1 MKQDL
6 ENLSKEQLIELFLTQ
21 QKELVSN
28 KKELN
33 SKEKELNSKE
43 KELVFSERKLAS
55 KEQQIVAKEKQIVSH
70 EKIVSEKEEEVS
82 RLKVL
87 VAMLKRMKFG
97 TQSERFVKQII
108 DPKQLHLS
116 FEELAQKSE
125 KDPDGDKPVKKLIT
139 YERTK
144 KKHNGRNKL
153 PEDLAVKEI
162 VIEPNES
169 IEGLTRIGEE
179 RTEILEYTPGDFF
192 KIVIIRPKYA
202 KEENSGILIAD
213 MPSRPIEKCLA
224 GNYLLAS
231 ILINKYVDHLP
242 LYRQQQIFK
251 RRGIQIASSTI
262 DSWVSKLGFLLEPLY
277 NAMIESVRHSSY
289 IQADETPTRVLDK
302 NKKGKSHRGYYW
314 VYHSPLKRMVIF
326 DYQKSRNKDAPR
338 KILEN
343 YKGYLQSDGYA
354 VYNHY
359 VTDESV
365 VHLACWA
372 HARRYFEQS
381 LDNDKVR
388 SEYVL
393 LEIQKLYAIERELK
407 EATSEER
414 KKQRLE
420 KSLPIINE
428 LGKWLFRESNVVLP
442 KSSIGKAINYTKNL
456 WDSLQSYLYNGDLNI
471 DNNLVENSIRP
482 NALGRKNYL
491 FAGSHEGAQRTAMF
505 YSFFGTCKLNGV
517 NPEKWL
523 VKVLSQIADHKV
535 NKLYE
540 LFPQNLDLEP
550 TDNNF

>member
-1 MKQDL
+1 MKHDL
-6 ENLSKEQLIELFLTQ
+6 ENLSKEQVIELFLTQ
-21 QKELVSN
+21 QKELVS
-28 KKELN
+28 
-33 SKEKELNSKE
+33 
-43 KELVFSERKLAS
+43 
-55 KEQQIVAKEKQIVSH
+55 KEKQIVSNK
-70 EKIVSEKEEEVS
+70 KIVSEKEEEVS
-82 RLKVL
+82 RLKIL
-87 VAMLKRMKFG
+87 VAMLRRMKFG

-125 KDPDGDKPVKKLIT
+125 KDSDQEKPVKELIT
-139 YERTK
+139 YQRTK
-144 KKHNGRNKL
+144 NKHNGRNKL

-162 VIEPNES
+162 VIEPEES
-169 IEGLTRIGEE
+169 TEGLTKIGEE

-213 MPSRPIEKCLA
+213 MPLRPIEKCLA

-277 NAMIESVRHSSY
+277 NAMIGSIKHSSY

-326 DYQKSRNKDAPR
+326 DYQKGRNKDAPR

-359 VTDESV
+359 VSDESV

-381 LDNDKVR
+381 LDQDKVR
-388 SEYVL
+388 SEHVL

-407 EATSEER
+407 EVTSKER
-414 KKQRLE
+414 KKQRME

-428 LGKWLFRESNVVLP
+428 LGKWLFIESNVVLP

-456 WDSLQSYLYNGDLNI
+456 WDSLQSYLYDGDLNI

-505 YSFFGTCKLNGV
+505 YSFFGTCKLNGI

-523 VKVLSQIADHKV
+523 VKVLSLIADHKV
-535 NKLYE
+535 NKLHE
-540 LFPQNLDLEP
+540 LFPQNLKLEI
-550 TDNNF
+550 TDNKF

>member
-1 MKQDL
+1 MKQSL

-21 QKELVSN
+21 EKQLV
-28 KKELN
+28 
-33 SKEKELNSKE
+33 SKEKQIVYSQT
-43 KELVFSERKLAS
+43 RLAS
-55 KEQQIVAKEKQIVSH
+55 QEKQIVAKEKQIVAKEKQIVTKEKQIASQ
-70 EKIVSEKEEEVS
+70 EKIVSEKEEEVI

-87 VAMLKRMKFG
+87 VAMFRRMKFG
-97 TQSERFVKQII
+97 TQSERFLKQII
-108 DPKQLHLS
+108 DPNQLNLS
-116 FEELAQKSE
+116 FDELSQKSN
-125 KDPDGDKPVKKLIT
+125 DHPDGDKLVKELIT
-139 YERTK
+139 YQRTK

-153 PEDLAVKEI
+153 PEDLPVKQI
-162 VIEPNES
+162 VIEPEES
-169 IEGLTRIGEE
+169 TEGLAKIGEE
-179 RTEILEYTPGDFF
+179 RTEILEYTPADFY

-202 KEENSGILIAD
+202 KAGNSGIIIAN

-224 GNYLLAS
+224 GNFLLTS

-262 DSWVSKLGFLLEPLY
+262 DSWVAKLGFLLEPLY
-277 NAMIESVRHSSY
+277 NAMVESVKHSSY

-302 NKKGKSHRGYYW
+302 DKKGKTHRGYYW

-381 LDNDKVR
+381 LDQDKLR
-388 SEYVL
+388 SEHVM

-414 KKQRLE
+414 KNQRME
-420 KSLPIINE
+420 RSLPIINE
-428 LGKWLFRESNVVLP
+428 LGKWLFKESNNVLP

-456 WDSLQSYLYNGDLNI
+456 WDSLQSYLYNGNLHI

-491 FAGSHEGAQRTAMF
+491 FAGSHEGAQRTAMY
-505 YSFFGTCKLNGV
+505 YSFLGTCKLNGV

-523 VKVLSQIADHKV
+523 YKVLNNIADHKV

-540 LFPQNLDLEP
+540 LFPQNLNLD
-550 TDNNF
+550 

>member
-6 ENLSKEQLIELFLTQ
+6 GILNKEQLIELFLTQ
-21 QKELVSN
+21 STELVSN
-28 KKELN
+28 RTELI
-33 SKEKELNSKE
+33 S
-43 KELVFSERKLAS
+43 
-55 KEQQIVAKEKQIVSH
+55 KEKQIASH
-70 EKIVSEKEEEVS
+70 EKTITQKEEEVS

-97 TQSERFVKQII
+97 TQSERFLKQII

-116 FEELAQKSE
+116 FEDLAQKSE
-125 KDPDGDKPVKKLIT
+125 KDPDEEKPVKEFIT
-139 YERTK
+139 CQRTK

-162 VIEPNES
+162 VIEPEES
-169 IEGLTRIGEE
+169 IEGLTKIGEE

-202 KEENSGILIAD
+202 KVGNNGIIIAD
-213 MPSRPIEKCLA
+213 IPSRPIEKCLA
-224 GNYLLAS
+224 GNFLLAS

-251 RRGIQIASSTI
+251 RRGIQIAPSTI

-277 NAMIESVRHSSY
+277 NAMVESVKHSSY

-359 VTDESV
+359 VSDESV

-381 LDNDKVR
+381 LDQDKVR
-388 SEYVL
+388 SEHVL

-407 EATSEER
+407 ETTSEER

-428 LGKWLFRESNVVLP
+428 LGKWLFRESNNVLP

-456 WDSLQSYLYNGDLNI
+456 WDSLQSYLYDGDLHI

-505 YSFFGTCKLNGV
+505 YSFFGICKLNGV
-517 NPEKWL
+517 NPDKWL

-535 NKLYE
+535 NKLHE
-540 LFPQNLDLEP
+540 LFPQNLNLESP
-550 TDNNF
+550 DNKF

>member
-6 ENLSKEQLIELFLTQ
+6 GNLSKEQLIELFLTQ
-21 QKELVSN
+21 EKQLV
-28 KKELN
+28 
-33 SKEKELNSKE
+33 SKEKQ
-43 KELVFSERKLAS
+43 LVYSETKL
-55 KEQQIVAKEKQIVSH
+55 VSQ
-70 EKIVSEKEEEVS
+70 EKIVSEKEEEVI

-87 VAMLKRMKFG
+87 VAMLRRMKFG
-97 TQSERFVKQII
+97 TQSERFIKEII
-108 DPKQLHLS
+108 DPNQLHLS
-116 FEELAQKSE
+116 FEDLAHKSE
-125 KDPDGDKPVKKLIT
+125 QDPDGDKPVKELIT
-139 YERTK
+139 YQRTK

-153 PEDLAVKEI
+153 PEDLPVKEI
-162 VIEPNES
+162 VIEPEES
-169 IEGLTRIGEE
+169 TQDLTKIGEE
-179 RTEILEYTPGDFF
+179 RTEILEYTPSNFF

-202 KEENSGILIAD
+202 KEDNSGIIIAS

-224 GNYLLAS
+224 GNFLLTS

-262 DSWVSKLGFLLEPLY
+262 DSWVAKLGSLLEPLY
-277 NAMIESVRHSSY
+277 NAMTESVKYSSY

-302 NKKGKSHRGYYW
+302 NKKGKTHRGYYW

-381 LDNDKVR
+381 LDYDKVR
-388 SEYVL
+388 AEHVL

-407 EATSEER
+407 DVTSEKR
-414 KKQRLE
+414 KEQRLE
-420 KSLPIINE
+420 KSLPIISE
-428 LGKWLFRESNVVLP
+428 LGKWLFRESNNVLP

-456 WDSLQSYLYNGDLNI
+456 WDSLQSYLYDGDLHI

-491 FAGSHEGAQRTAMF
+491 FAGSHEGAQRTAMY

-523 VKVLSQIADHKV
+523 AKVLSQIADHKV
-535 NKLYE
+535 NKLSE
-540 LFPQNLDLEP
+540 LFPQNLNLD
-550 TDNNF
+550 

>member
-6 ENLSKEQLIELFLTQ
+6 GILNKEQLIELFLTQ
-21 QKELVSN
+21 STELVSN
-28 KKELN
+28 RTELI
-33 SKEKELNSKE
+33 S
-43 KELVFSERKLAS
+43 
-55 KEQQIVAKEKQIVSH
+55 KEKQIASH
-70 EKIVSEKEEEVS
+70 EKTITQKEEEVS

-97 TQSERFVKQII
+97 TQSERFLKQII

-116 FEELAQKSE
+116 FEDLAQKSE
-125 KDPDGDKPVKKLIT
+125 KDPDEEKPVKEFIT
-139 YERTK
+139 CQRTK

-162 VIEPNES
+162 VIEPEES
-169 IEGLTRIGEE
+169 IEGLTKIGEE

-202 KEENSGILIAD
+202 KVGNNGIIIAD
-213 MPSRPIEKCLA
+213 IPSRPIEKCLA
-224 GNYLLAS
+224 GNFLLAS

-251 RRGIQIASSTI
+251 RRGIQIAPSTI

-277 NAMIESVRHSSY
+277 NAMVESVKHSSY

-359 VTDESV
+359 VSDESV

-381 LDNDKVR
+381 LDQDKVR
-388 SEYVL
+388 SEHVL

-407 EATSEER
+407 ETTSEER

-428 LGKWLFRESNVVLP
+428 LGKWLFRESNNVLP

-456 WDSLQSYLYNGDLNI
+456 WDSLQSYLYDGDLHI

-482 NALGRKNYL
+482 NVAISVYGC
-491 FAGSHEGAQRTAMF
+491 Q
-505 YSFFGTCKLNGV
+505 
-517 NPEKWL
+517 
-523 VKVLSQIADHKV
+523 
-535 NKLYE
+535 
-540 LFPQNLDLEP
+540 
-550 TDNNF
+550 

>member
-1 MKQDL
+1 MKHSL
-6 ENLSKEQLIELFLTQ
+6 EDLSKKQLIELFLTQ
-21 QKELVSN
+21 EKQ
-28 KKELN
+28 LN
-33 SKEKELNSKE
+33 SKEEQI
-43 KELVFSERKLAS
+43 AS
-55 KEQQIVAKEKQIVSH
+55 Q
-70 EKIVSEKEEEVS
+70 EKIVSEKEEEVT
-82 RLKVL
+82 RLKAL

-97 TQSERFVKQII
+97 TQSERFLKQIV
-108 DPKQLHLS
+108 DPNQLHLS
-116 FEELAQKSE
+116 FEDLAQKSE
-125 KDPDGDKPVKKLIT
+125 KDPNGDKPVKELIT
-139 YERTK
+139 YQRTK
-144 KKHNGRNKL
+144 KNHNGRNKL
-153 PEDLAVKEI
+153 PEDLPVKEI
-162 VIEPNES
+162 VIDPEES
-169 IEGLTRIGEE
+169 TEGLTKIGEE
-179 RTEILEYTPGDFF
+179 RTEILEYTPGNFY

-202 KEENSGILIAD
+202 KEDNSGIIIAD

-224 GNYLLAS
+224 GNFLLAS

-251 RRGIQIASSTI
+251 RRGIQIAPSTI
-262 DSWVSKLGFLLEPLY
+262 DSWVTKLGFLLEPLY
-277 NAMIESVRHSSY
+277 NAMVESIKHSSY

-314 VYHSPLKRMVIF
+314 VYNSPLLRMLIF

-343 YKGYLQSDGYA
+343 IKGYLQSDGYA

-359 VTDESV
+359 VTNESV

-381 LDNDKVR
+381 LDQDKVR
-388 SEYVL
+388 SEHVL
-393 LEIQKLYAIERELK
+393 LVIQKLYAIERELK
-407 EATSEER
+407 EATSEDR

-428 LGKWLFRESNVVLP
+428 LGKWLFRESNNVLP

-456 WDSLQSYLYNGDLNI
+456 WDSLQSYLYDGDLHI

-523 VKVLSQIADHKV
+523 VKVLSLIADHKV
-535 NKLYE
+535 NKLHE
-540 LFPQNLDLEP
+540 LFPQNLDLESA
-550 TDNNF
+550 DNN

>member
-6 ENLSKEQLIELFLTQ
+6 EILNKEQLIELFLTQ
-21 QKELVSN
+21 STELVSN
-28 KKELN
+28 RKELI
-33 SKEKELNSKE
+33 SKEKQIASKD
-43 KELVFSERKLAS
+43 RKLAF
-55 KEQQIVAKEKQIVSH
+55 KGKQIVAKEKQIASH
-70 EKIVSEKEEEVS
+70 EKTITQKEEEVS
-82 RLKVL
+82 RLTAL
-87 VAMLKRMKFG
+87 VAILKRMKFG
-97 TQSERFVKQII
+97 TQSERFIKQII
-108 DPKQLHLS
+108 DPTQLHLS
-116 FEELAQKSE
+116 FEDLAQKSE
-125 KDPDGDKPVKKLIT
+125 KDPDQEKPVKELIT
-139 YERTK
+139 YQRTK

-162 VIEPNES
+162 VIEPEES
-169 IEGLTRIGEE
+169 IEGLTKIGEE
-179 RTEILEYTPGDFF
+179 RTEILEYTPGNFF

-202 KEENSGILIAD
+202 KVGNNGIIIAD
-213 MPSRPIEKCLA
+213 IPSRPIEKCLA
-224 GNYLLAS
+224 GNFLLAS

-262 DSWVSKLGFLLEPLY
+262 DSWVSKLGFLLELLY
-277 NAMIESVRHSSY
+277 NAMVESVKHSSY

-314 VYHSPLKRMVIF
+314 VYHSPLKRMVVF
-326 DYQKSRNKDAPR
+326 DYQKSRNKNAPR

-388 SEYVL
+388 SEHVL

-407 EATSEER
+407 EATNEER
-414 KKQRLE
+414 KNQRLE

-428 LGKWLFRESNVVLP
+428 LGKWLFRESNNVLP

-456 WDSLQSYLYNGDLNI
+456 WDSLQSYLYNGDLHI

-535 NKLYE
+535 NKLHE
-540 LFPQNLDLEP
+540 LFPQNLNLESP
-550 TDNNF
+550 DNKF

>member
-1 MKQDL
+1 MKTEL
-6 ENLSKEQLIELFLTQ
+6 GNLSKAQLIELFLTQ
-21 QKELVSN
+21 EKQLV
-28 KKELN
+28 LN
-33 SKEKELNSKE
+33 
-43 KELVFSERKLAS
+43 ERKLIS
-55 KEQQIVAKEKQIVSH
+55 KEKQIVSK
-70 EKIVSEKEEEVS
+70 EKQITEKEEEVI
-82 RLKVL
+82 RLRTL

-97 TQSERFVKQII
+97 TQSERFLKQII
-108 DPKQLHLS
+108 DPSQLHLS
-116 FEELAQKSE
+116 FEDLTQK
-125 KDPDGDKPVKKLIT
+125 PDSNTDNDKPVKETIT
-139 YERTK
+139 YQRTK
-144 KKHNGRNKL
+144 NKHKGRNKL
-153 PEDLAVKEI
+153 PEDLEVKEI
-162 VIEPNES
+162 VIEPEES
-169 IEGLTRIGEE
+169 TQGLVKIGEE
-179 RTEILEYTPGDFF
+179 KTEILEHTPANFY

-202 KEENSGILIAD
+202 KAQNSGVLIAD

-224 GNYLLAS
+224 GNYLLTS

-262 DSWVSKLGFLLEPLY
+262 DGWLAKLGFLLEPLY
-277 NAMIESVRHSSY
+277 NAMVNSVRHSSY

-314 VYHSPLKRMVIF
+314 VYHSPLKRMVVF

-338 KILEN
+338 KMLEN

-359 VTDESV
+359 VSDESV

-372 HARRYFEQS
+372 HARRYFERS
-381 LDNDKVR
+381 LEQDKTR
-388 SEYVL
+388 AEFVL

-407 EATSEER
+407 DATSQDR

-428 LGKWLFRESNVVLP
+428 LGKWLFKESNNVLP
-442 KSSIGKAINYTKNL
+442 KSSIGRAINYTKNL
-456 WDSLQSYLYNGDLNI
+456 WDSLQAYLYNGDLHI
-471 DNNLVENSIRP
+471 DNNLIENSIRP

-505 YSFFGTCKLNGV
+505 YSFMGTCKLNGV

-523 VKVLSQIADHKV
+523 AKVLSQIADHKA

-540 LFPQNLDLEP
+540 LFPQNLNLESH
-550 TDNNF
+550 DNNF

>member
-1 MKQDL
+1 MKPEL
-6 ENLSKEQLIELFLTQ
+6 ENLSKAQITELFLKQKQ
-21 QKELVSN
+21 QLLIKDEQLV
-28 KKELN
+28 
-33 SKEKELNSKE
+33 SKEKEL
-43 KELVFSERKLAS
+43 AS
-55 KEQQIVAKEKQIVSH
+55 KDEQITLKDEQIVSKDEQITLKDAQIASKEKQIT
-70 EKIVSEKEEEVS
+70 EKEEEVIHL
-82 RLKVL
+82 RAI
-87 VAMLKRMKFG
+87 VAKLRRMKFG
-97 TQSERFVKQII
+97 TQSERFLKQLI
-108 DPKQLHLS
+108 DPNQLHLS
-116 FEELAQKSE
+116 FEDLAK
-125 KDPDGDKPVKKLIT
+125 KPDEDSKKEKPVKETIT
-139 YERTK
+139 YQRTK
-144 KKHNGRNKL
+144 RKHNGRNKL
-153 PEDLAVKEI
+153 PEDLEVKEI
-162 VIEPNES
+162 VIEPE
-169 IEGLTRIGEE
+169 EPTKGLVKIGEE
-179 RTEILEYTPGDFF
+179 KTEILEYTPANFY

-202 KEENSGILIAD
+202 KAQNSGILIAD

-224 GNYLLAS
+224 GNYLLTS

-251 RRGIQIASSTI
+251 RRGIKISSSTI

-277 NAMIESVRHSSY
+277 DAMLKSVRHSSY
-289 IQADETPTRVLDK
+289 IQADETPTRVLDRG
-302 NKKGKSHRGYYW
+302 KKGKSHRGYYW
-314 VYHSPLKRMVIF
+314 VYHSPLKRMVVF

-359 VTDESV
+359 ASNKSV

-381 LDNDKVR
+381 LDQDKAR
-388 SEYVL
+388 AEHVL

-407 EATSEER
+407 EVSGEQR

-428 LGKWLFRESNVVLP
+428 LGKWLFTESNKVLP

-456 WDSLQSYLYNGDLNI
+456 WDSLQAYLYNGDLHI
-471 DNNLVENSIRP
+471 DNNLIENSIRP

-505 YSFFGTCKLNGV
+505 YSFMGTCKLNGV

-523 VKVLSQIADHKV
+523 AKVLSIIADYKA

-540 LFPQNLDLEP
+540 LFPQYLEL
-550 TDNNF
+550 

>member
-1 MKQDL
+1 MKQSL

-21 QKELVSN
+21 KNELIS
-28 KKELN
+28 KK
-33 SKEKELNSKE
+33 KQI
-43 KELVFSERKLAS
+43 VCSERKLAF
-55 KEQQIVAKEKQIVSH
+55 KEKQIASQ
-70 EKIVSEKEEEVS
+70 EKIVSQKEEEVI
-82 RLKVL
+82 RLKAL
-87 VAMLKRMKFG
+87 VAMLQRMKFG
-97 TQSERFVKQII
+97 TQSERFLKQII
-108 DPKQLHLS
+108 DPNQLHLS
-116 FEELAQKSE
+116 FDDLAQKSE
-125 KDPDGDKPVKKLIT
+125 KDPDGDKPVKELIT
-139 YERTK
+139 YQRTK

-153 PEDLAVKEI
+153 PEDLPVKEI
-162 VIEPNES
+162 VIEPEES
-169 IEGLTRIGEE
+169 TESLIKIGEE

-202 KEENSGILIAD
+202 KENNSVVLIAD

-224 GNYLLAS
+224 GDYLLAS

-251 RRGIQIASSTI
+251 RRDIQIAPSTI
-262 DSWVSKLGFLLEPLY
+262 DSWVAKLGFLLEPLY
-277 NAMIESVRHSSY
+277 NAMLESIKHSSY

-326 DYQKSRNKDAPR
+326 DYQKSRHKDAPR

-359 VTDESV
+359 VSNESV

-381 LDNDKVR
+381 LDQDKVR

-407 EATSEER
+407 EATNEER

-428 LGKWLFRESNVVLP
+428 LGKWLFKESNNVLP

-456 WDSLQSYLYNGDLNI
+456 WDSLQSYLYNGDLHI

-540 LFPQNLDLEP
+540 LFPQNLDL
-550 TDNNF
+550 D

>member
-1 MKQDL
+1 MKQSL

-21 QKELVSN
+21 EKQLVS
-28 KKELN
+28 KK
-33 SKEKELNSKE
+33 KQ
-43 KELVFSERKLAS
+43 LVYSERKLAS
-55 KEQQIVAKEKQIVSH
+55 QEKQIVSKEKQITSQ
-70 EKIVSEKEEEVS
+70 EKIVSEKEEEVI

-97 TQSERFVKQII
+97 TQSERFLKQII
-108 DPKQLHLS
+108 DPNQLNLP
-116 FEELAQKSE
+116 FENLAQKADE
-125 KDPDGDKPVKKLIT
+125 YPDGDKPVKELIT
-139 YERTK
+139 YQRTK

-162 VIEPNES
+162 VIEPKES
-169 IEGLTRIGEE
+169 TEGLTKIGEE
-179 RTEILEYTPGDFF
+179 RTEILEHTPADFY

-202 KEENSGILIAD
+202 KAGNSGILIAD

-224 GNYLLAS
+224 GNFLLAS

-251 RRGIQIASSTI
+251 RRGIQIAPSTI

-277 NAMIESVRHSSY
+277 NAMVESVKHSSY

-314 VYHSPLKRMVIF
+314 VYHSPLKRMVVF

-372 HARRYFEQS
+372 HARRYFEQA
-381 LDNDKVR
+381 LDHDKVR
-388 SEYVL
+388 AEHVL

-407 EATSEER
+407 ETTSEER

-428 LGKWLFRESNVVLP
+428 LGKWLFKESKNVLP
-442 KSSIGKAINYTKNL
+442 KSSIGKAINYTNNL
-456 WDSLQSYLYNGDLNI
+456 WDSLQSYLYNGDLHI

-505 YSFFGTCKLNGV
+505 YSFLGTCKLNGI

-523 VKVLSQIADHKV
+523 VLVLNQIADHKV
-535 NKLYE
+535 NKLYQ
-540 LFPQNLDLEP
+540 LFPQNLEL
-550 TDNNF
+550 

>member
-1 MKQDL
+1 MKQSL

-21 QKELVSN
+21 KE
-28 KKELN
+28 ELT
-33 SKEKELNSKE
+33 S
-43 KELVFSERKLAS
+43 
-55 KEQQIVAKEKQIVSH
+55 KEKQIVSSARKLAFKEKQIVSQ
-70 EKIVSEKEEEVS
+70 EKIVSEKQEEVS
-82 RLKVL
+82 RLKAL

-97 TQSERFVKQII
+97 TQSERFLKQII
-108 DPKQLHLS
+108 DPNQLHLS
-116 FEELAQKSE
+116 FEDLAQKSE
-125 KDPDGDKPVKKLIT
+125 KDQDGDKPVKELII
-139 YERTK
+139 YQRTK

-162 VIEPNES
+162 VIEPEES
-169 IEGLTRIGEE
+169 TEGLTKIGEE
-179 RTEILEYTPGDFF
+179 RTEILEYTPGNFF

-224 GNYLLAS
+224 GNFLLTS

-251 RRGIQIASSTI
+251 RRGIQIAPSTI
-262 DSWVSKLGFLLEPLY
+262 DSWVVKLGFLLEPLY
-277 NAMIESVRHSSY
+277 NTMVESVKHSSY

-302 NKKGKSHRGYYW
+302 NKKGKTHRGYYW

-326 DYQKSRNKDAPR
+326 DYQKSRNKDAPH

-359 VTDESV
+359 VINESV

-372 HARRYFEQS
+372 HARRYFEQA
-381 LDNDKVR
+381 LDHDKVR
-388 SEYVL
+388 AEHVL

-407 EATSEER
+407 ETTSEER
-414 KKQRLE
+414 KKQRLN

-428 LGKWLFRESNVVLP
+428 LGKWLFRESNNVLP

-456 WDSLQSYLYNGDLNI
+456 WDSLQSYIYDGNLHI

-491 FAGSHEGAQRTAMF
+491 FAGSHEAAQRTAMY
-505 YSFFGTCKLNGV
+505 YSFFGTCKLNGI
-517 NPEKWL
+517 NPERWL
-523 VKVLSQIADHKV
+523 VKVLSQIADHKA

-540 LFPQNLDLEP
+540 LFPQNLQL
-550 TDNNF
+550 

>member
-1 MKQDL
+1 MKPEL
-6 ENLSKEQLIELFLTQ
+6 ENLSKAQITELFLKQKQ
-21 QKELVSN
+21 QLLIKDEQLV
-28 KKELN
+28 
-33 SKEKELNSKE
+33 SKEKEL
-43 KELVFSERKLAS
+43 AS
-55 KEQQIVAKEKQIVSH
+55 KDEQITLKDEQIVSKDEQITLKDAQIASKEKQIT
-70 EKIVSEKEEEVS
+70 EKEEEVIHL
-82 RLKVL
+82 RAI
-87 VAMLKRMKFG
+87 VAKLRRMKFG
-97 TQSERFVKQII
+97 TQSERFLKQLI
-108 DPKQLHLS
+108 DPNQLHLS
-116 FEELAQKSE
+116 FEDLAK
-125 KDPDGDKPVKKLIT
+125 KPDEDSKKEKPVKETIT
-139 YERTK
+139 YQRTK
-144 KKHNGRNKL
+144 RKHNGRNKL
-153 PEDLAVKEI
+153 PEDLEVKEI
-162 VIEPNES
+162 VIEPE
-169 IEGLTRIGEE
+169 EPTKGLVKIGEE
-179 RTEILEYTPGDFF
+179 KTEILEYTPANFY

-202 KEENSGILIAD
+202 KAQNSGILIAD

-224 GNYLLAS
+224 GNYLLTS

-251 RRGIQIASSTI
+251 RRGIKISSSTI

-277 NAMIESVRHSSY
+277 DAMLKSVRHSSY
-289 IQADETPTRVLDK
+289 IQADETPTRVLDRG
-302 NKKGKSHRGYYW
+302 KKGKSHRGYYW
-314 VYHSPLKRMVIF
+314 VYHSPLKRMVVF

-359 VTDESV
+359 ASNKSV

-381 LDNDKVR
+381 LDQDKAR
-388 SEYVL
+388 AEHVL

-407 EATSEER
+407 EVSGEQR

-428 LGKWLFRESNVVLP
+428 LGKWLFTESNKVLP

-456 WDSLQSYLYNGDLNI
+456 WDSLQAYLSNGDLHI
-471 DNNLVENSIRP
+471 DNNLIENSIRP

-505 YSFFGTCKLNGV
+505 YSFMGTCKLNGV

-523 VKVLSQIADHKV
+523 AKVLSIIADYKA

-540 LFPQNLDLEP
+540 LFPQYLEL
-550 TDNNF
+550 